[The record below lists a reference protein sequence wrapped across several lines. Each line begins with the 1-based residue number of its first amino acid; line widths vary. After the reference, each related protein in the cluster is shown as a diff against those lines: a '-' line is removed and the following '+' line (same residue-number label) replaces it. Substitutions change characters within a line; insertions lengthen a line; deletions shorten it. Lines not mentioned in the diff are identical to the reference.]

1 MPILIAF
8 RKSPK
13 KGKKYVAVFANPKMT
28 IHFGSDVSQT
38 FAEGASTE
46 KKENYIKRHKVRED
60 WTKINAGSLSRY
72 VLWSKPSVQQGLQE
86 FMRIFRVKD
95 NRKN

>member
-1 MPILIAF
+1 MY
-8 RKSPK
+8 PK
-13 KGKKYVAVFANPKMT
+13 
-28 IHFGSDVSQT
+28 T

>member
-95 NRKN
+95 NRRN

>member
-8 RKSPK
+8 RKSPR

-86 FMRIFRVKD
+86 FMRIFGVKD